1 MHIDDIETL
10 RRLNIFQ
17 GVKES
22 TFSRAIAPSFLQSF
36 PAGTVLLRE
45 NTSADFLYIVLEGL
59 VEMSAASND
68 SDTVTE
74 ILGPVNLFILAAVLN
89 DNVCLQSART
99 LTPARILMIPAPLI
113 RELLGED
120 QSFMRAVV
128 FELARA
134 YRRTVK
140 ELKKQKL
147 RSGAKRLANWILREY
162 ARQGQNVAMKL
173 PFEKRVLASYLGMTP
188 ENLSRGFATLAQ
200 YGVQASGGNILLSDL
215 VALTGFANPSPLI
228 DGEEPS
234 VMTARGDD
242 GRTEPSPAA

>member
-1 MHIDDIETL
+1 MHTDDIETL
-10 RRLNIFQ
+10 RRLNILQ

-22 TFSRAIAPSFLQSF
+22 TFGRIITPSFLQSF

-45 NTSADFLYIVLEGL
+45 NTPADFLYIVLEGL
-59 VEMSAASND
+59 VEMSAASD
-68 SDTVTE
+68 SSETVTE

-120 QSFMRAVV
+120 QNFMRAVV

-162 ARQGQNVAMKL
+162 ARQEQNVAMRL

-200 YGVQASGGNILLSDL
+200 YGVQASGGSILLSDL
-215 VALTGFANPSPLI
+215 PALTGFANPSPLI
-228 DGEEPS
+228 DGEEPT
-234 VMTARGDD
+234 VMATRGNG
-242 GRTEPSPAA
+242 GRTERSPAA

>member
-1 MHIDDIETL
+1 MHIGDIEKL
-10 RRLNIFQ
+10 KRLNIFQ
-17 GVKES
+17 DVKES

-59 VEMSAASND
+59 VEMSAASDD

-200 YGVQASGGNILLSDL
+200 YGVQASGGNIFLSDL
-215 VALTGFANPSPLI
+215 VALTGYANPSPLI
-228 DGEEPS
+228 DGEEPT
-234 VMTARGDD
+234 VMATRGDD
-242 GRTEPSPAA
+242 GRVEPPAA